1 MDSSRYVNNFVLE
14 LFLRTINIKMKAS
27 VSKMYGTPDVFK
39 IEEVTKPIP
48 KHNEVLVRVYAAT
61 VTGSDIMM
69 RIGKPYLGRLYL
81 GLSKP
86 KTTILGFDFAGQI
99 VETGKNVTSFN
110 VGDKVFGGT
119 TALGCYAEYTCVNV
133 DDVIATIPE
142 NINYQSAAPVS
153 GSAITVMNFLKGLA
167 KIKAGDT
174 LLINGASGS
183 LGTYAVQIAKHFGA
197 VVTGVCSSKNM
208 KMVKDLGADFV
219 IDYINQDFT
228 KNGKQYDIVFDTTGK
243 ITFSSCKNSL
253 TKKGIFLSSVVSF
266 PLLLQM
272 MITSLFAKKKVKS
285 SSTGML
291 STKVRLNYFMEL
303 KELLEAEKIKT
314 VIDTSYPLSQMCEAH
329 KYVEKGHKKGNVV
342 IETNTNY
349 QLS

>member
-1 MDSSRYVNNFVLE
+1 MNSTPGINDFIPE
-14 LFLRTINIKMKAS
+14 LFQKIKLFKMKAS
-27 VSKMYGTPDVFK
+27 LSKMYGTHEVFK
-39 IEEVTKPIP
+39 IEDVTKPVP

-69 RIGKPYLGRLYL
+69 RIGKPYVGRLYL

-86 KTTILGFDFAGQI
+86 KTTILGFDFAGEI
-99 VETGKNVTSFN
+99 VETGKDVTSFK

-119 TALGCYAEYTCVNV
+119 TTLGCYAEYTCVNM
-133 DDVIATIPE
+133 DDVISTMPE

-183 LGTYAVQIAKHFGA
+183 LGTYAVQIAKYFGA
-197 VVTGVCSSKNM
+197 EVTGVCSTTNI

-219 IDYINQDFT
+219 IDYTREDFT
-228 KNGKQYDIVFDTTGK
+228 KNGKQYDIIFDTVGK

-253 TKKGIFLSSVVSF
+253 TSNGIYLSSVISM

-272 MITSLFAKKKVKS
+272 MKTSLFGKKKVKS

-291 STKVRLNYFMEL
+291 PAKVRLAYLIAL
-303 KELLEAEKIKT
+303 KEMLKTEKIKT
-314 VIDTSYPLSQMCEAH
+314 VIDTSYPLSQMSDAH
-329 KYVEKGHKKGNVV
+329 SYVEKGHKKGNIIINV
-342 IETNTNY
+342 
-349 QLS
+349 

>member
-1 MDSSRYVNNFVLE
+1 
-14 LFLRTINIKMKAS
+14 MKAS
-27 VSKMYGTPDVFK
+27 VSKMYGTPDVLK
-39 IEEVTKPIP
+39 MEDVTKPVP

-69 RIGKPYLGRLYL
+69 RIGKPYVGRLYL

-86 KTTILGFDFAGQI
+86 KTTILGFDFAGEI
-99 VETGKNVTSFN
+99 VETGKDVTSFK

-119 TALGCYAEYTCVNV
+119 TTLGCYAEYTCVNV
-133 DDVIATIPE
+133 DDVITTIPE

-167 KIKAGDT
+167 KLKAGDK

-183 LGTYAVQIAKHFGA
+183 LGTYAVQIAKYFGA
-197 VVTGVCSSKNM
+197 EVTGVCSTTNM
-208 KMVKDLGADFV
+208 KMVKELGADFV
-219 IDYINQDFT
+219 IDYTREDFT
-228 KNGKQYDIVFDTTGK
+228 KNGKRYDIIFDTVGK

-253 TKKGIFLSSVVSF
+253 TENGIYLSSVISI

-272 MITSLFAKKKVKS
+272 MKTSLFGKKKVKS

-291 STKVRLNYFMEL
+291 PAKERLDYLLEI
-303 KELLEAEKIKT
+303 KELLKAEKIKT
-314 VIDTSYPLSQMCEAH
+314 IIDNSYPLSEMGDAH
-329 KYVEKGHKKGNVV
+329 RYVEKGHKKGN
-342 IETNTNY
+342 IIINI
-349 QLS
+349 

>member
-69 RIGKPYLGRLYL
+69 RIGKPYVGRLYL

-183 LGTYAVQIAKHFGA
+183 LGTYSVQIAKHFGA

-219 IDYINQDFT
+219 IDYTNQDFT

-253 TKKGIFLSSVVSF
+253 TQKGIFLSSVVSF

-272 MITSLFAKKKVKS
+272 MITSLFGKKKVKS

-291 STKVRLNYFMEL
+291 STKVRLNYFMQL

>member
-1 MDSSRYVNNFVLE
+1 
-14 LFLRTINIKMKAS
+14 
-27 VSKMYGTPDVFK
+27 VFK
-39 IEEVTKPIP
+39 IEDVSKPVP

-69 RIGKPYLGRLYL
+69 RIGKPYVGRIYL

-86 KTTILGFDFAGQI
+86 KTTILGFDFAGEI
-99 VETGKNVTSFN
+99 VEIGKDVASFN

-119 TALGCYAEYTCVNV
+119 TALGCYAEYICVNV
-133 DDVIATIPE
+133 DDVITTIPE
-142 NINYQSAAPVS
+142 NIDYQAAAPVS

-167 KIKAGDT
+167 KIKGGDK

-183 LGTYAVQIAKHFGA
+183 LGTYAVQIAKYFGA
-197 VVTGVCSSKNM
+197 EVTGVRSTTNLE
-208 KMVKDLGADFV
+208 MVKKLGADFV
-219 IDYINQDFT
+219 IDYTSEDFT
-228 KNGKQYDIVFDTTGK
+228 KNGNQYDIIFDTVGK

-253 TKKGIFLSSVVSF
+253 TEKGIYLSSVISL

-272 MITSLFAKKKVKS
+272 MKTTLFGKKKVKS

-291 STKVRLNYFMEL
+291 PAKERLDYFLEL
-303 KELLEAEKIKT
+303 KEMLKTEMIET
-314 VIDTSYPLSQMCEAH
+314 VIDTSYPLTQMCDAH

-342 IETNTNY
+342 IEINQNY
-349 QLS
+349 

>member
-1 MDSSRYVNNFVLE
+1 
-14 LFLRTINIKMKAS
+14 MKAS
-27 VSKMYGTPDVFK
+27 VSKMYGSSDVFK
-39 IEEVTKPIP
+39 IEDVTKPVP

-69 RIGKPYLGRLYL
+69 RIGKPYVGRLYL

-86 KTTILGFDFAGQI
+86 KTTILGFDFAGEI
-99 VETGKNVTSFN
+99 VETGKDVTSFK

-133 DDVIATIPE
+133 DDVITTIPE
-142 NINYQSAAPVS
+142 NINYQTAAPVS

-167 KIKAGDT
+167 KIKAGDK

-183 LGTYAVQIAKHFGA
+183 LGTYAVQIAKYFGA
-197 VVTGVCSSKNM
+197 EVTGVCRNTNI

-219 IDYINQDFT
+219 IDYTNEDFT
-228 KNGKQYDIVFDTTGK
+228 KNGKQYDIIFDTVGK

-253 TKKGIFLSSVVSF
+253 TENGIYLSSVISM

-272 MITSLFAKKKVKS
+272 MKTSLFGKKKVKS

-291 STKVRLNYFMEL
+291 PVKERLDYFLEL
-303 KELLEAEKIKT
+303 KEMLKTEKIKT
-314 VIDTSYPLSQMCEAH
+314 VIDTSYPLSQMGSAH

-342 IETNTNY
+342 IEINHNY
-349 QLS
+349 QLSYTK